1 MKKPFLFDKGL
12 ILLGIS
18 LLLYIIALNLPA
30 LAFEIVDN
38 KTKEISFIYIMK
50 GAEVTIGGFIGLFF
64 FQIPAIGW
72 LANPL
77 YWFSCKLFVQKKYK
91 FSIVSAFI
99 AIIVGFTGTISAYW
113 LALPN
118 GSSSYSHLLLT
129 KLLPGFWLWLA
140 APGFL
145 MIIASYFA
153 YTKHKNRLVLN
164 QKLSRNILDEK

>member
-1 MKKPFLFDKGL
+1 MKKPLLFDKRL
-12 ILLGIS
+12 VIWGIS
-18 LLLYIIALNLPA
+18 LLLYIIALSLPA
-30 LAFEIVDN
+30 LAFDIVDN
-38 KTKEISFIYIMK
+38 QTKQTSFISVMK
-50 GAEVTIGGFIGLFF
+50 GVEVTIWGLLGLLFL
-64 FQIPAIGW
+64 QIPAIGW

-77 YWFSCKLFVQKKYK
+77 YWFSCKLFVHKKYK
-91 FSIVSAFI
+91 FSMVSAFI

-118 GSSSYSHLLLT
+118 GSSPYSHLLLN

-140 APGFL
+140 APGWV

-164 QKLSRNILDEK
+164 QKLPRNLFDEK

>member
-1 MKKPFLFDKGL
+1 MKKPLLFDKRL
-12 ILLGIS
+12 VVLGIS
-18 LLLYIIALNLPA
+18 LLLYIIALSLPA
-30 LAFEIVDN
+30 LAFDIVDN
-38 KTKEISFIYIMK
+38 QTKQTSFISVMK
-50 GAEVTIGGFIGLFF
+50 GAEVTIWGLLGLFF
-64 FQIPAIGW
+64 LQIPAIGW

-113 LALPN
+113 LTLPN
-118 GSSSYSHLLLT
+118 GSNPYSHLLLT

-153 YTKHKNRLVLN
+153 YTKYKNRLVLS
-164 QKLSRNILDEK
+164 QKLSRNLLDEK